1 MKSMLLCSLA
11 LAGMVGIGSDASAA
25 IVVRAGRVRVA
36 VGRPV
41 HVPPRIAPRP
51 LVYRVPAPRPVA
63 VPVPAPVAVPV
74 PTPVVV
80 PSAAARET
88 ARILRNQRVR
98 STINN
103 AVENAVEN
111 AVNAELEEALE
122 EVASANQ

>member
-11 LAGMVGIGSDASAA
+11 LAGMVGFGSDASAA

-36 VGRPV
+36 VGRPVHV

-63 VPVPAPVAVPV
+63 VPVPAPV
-74 PTPVVV
+74 VV
-80 PSAAARET
+80 PSAAAREA
-88 ARILRNQRVR
+88 ARALRNQRVR
-98 STINN
+98 SAINN

-111 AVNAELEEALE
+111 AVNSELEEALE